1 MNNQTKNTVKDAI
14 EQFGDEWYYQI
25 YNRYNMLFQEG
36 RIEDLGDYMD
46 KVVEEVHFTNFGDIE
61 CQLIKRLFFLLQGI
75 NLFFQQFDLFFL
87 FF

>member
-25 YNRYNMLFQEG
+25 FNNYNTLIIEG

-46 KVVEEVHFTNFGDIE
+46 KVVEEVRFTNYGDIE
-61 CQLIKRLFFLLQGI
+61 CQLIKLYI
-75 NLFFQQFDLFFL
+75 K
-87 FF
+87 